1 MTHKLLRTIH
11 VYDFAA
17 IKFCFKYISA
27 KKKYVSADKK
37 YVASEERWTFVS
49 GFAAAVRQRRQGRSD
64 FRFGNFTINQD
75 VQLSTTA
82 FKCFT
87 VDGSNTNTKLNSNT
101 NTDTTR
107 KQIPRIRLYK
117 ALPCFTTLHSA
128 LQ

>member
-17 IKFCFKYISA
+17 ARTLYWICFS

-75 VQLSTTA
+75 VQLSTKA
-82 FKCFT
+82 LKCFT
-87 VDGSNTNTKLNSNT
+87 VDGSNTNTNLNSNT

-117 ALPCFTTLHSA
+117 ALPCCTTLHSA